1 MASSLA
7 ELYETARQI
16 RESIIEMLLEAKSG
30 HSAGPLDM
38 TDVFTALYFHV
49 LKHDPHNPT
58 WSQRDWV
65 FLSNGHI
72 CPVLYATLAQAGYFP
87 REELLT
93 LRKINSRLQG
103 HPEYASLPGIE
114 STSGP
119 LGQGL
124 SQACGVAYALK
135 MDEKPNQVYC
145 LTSDAEHQE
154 GQTWEAYMF
163 AAKYKL
169 SNLTVLID
177 RNNIQIEGTTEDV
190 MSLEPLAAKLTSFGW
205 HVQETD
211 GHNIEAIIDACN
223 QARAVSYAPSVI
235 ICNTIAGKGV
245 EFMEGDYR
253 WHGTPPNA
261 EQAKEALDQLRSLK
275 GKIWWE

>member
-1 MASSLA
+1 
-7 ELYETARQI
+7 
-16 RESIIEMLLEAKSG
+16 
-30 HSAGPLDM
+30 
-38 TDVFTALYFHV
+38 
-49 LKHDPHNPT
+49 
-58 WSQRDWV
+58 
-65 FLSNGHI
+65 
-72 CPVLYATLAQAGYFP
+72 
-87 REELLT
+87 
-93 LRKINSRLQG
+93 
-103 HPEYASLPGIE
+103 
-114 STSGP
+114 
-119 LGQGL
+119 
-124 SQACGVAYALK
+124 
-135 MDEKPNQVYC
+135 
-145 LTSDAEHQE
+145 
-154 GQTWEAYMF
+154 MF

-205 HVQETD
+205 HVQEID